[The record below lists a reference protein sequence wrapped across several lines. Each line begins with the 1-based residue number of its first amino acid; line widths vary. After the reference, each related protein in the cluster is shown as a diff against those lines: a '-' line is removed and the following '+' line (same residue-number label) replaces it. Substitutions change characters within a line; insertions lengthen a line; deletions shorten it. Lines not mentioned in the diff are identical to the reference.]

1 MRYHAPAVRNLLL
14 RDTLSFRNPNAGGR
28 IRIFGV
34 GLLAVAAVAAASLIW
49 KRRQDVIKYYLPEAS
64 DDRLEALRY
73 AGL

>member
-1 MRYHAPAVRNLLL
+1 M
-14 RDTLSFRNPNAGGR
+14 DPNAGGS

-34 GLLAVAAVAAASLIW
+34 GLLAVAAVAVASLIW
-49 KRRQDVIKYYLPEAS
+49 KRRQDVLDSYLPEAS

>member
-1 MRYHAPAVRNLLL
+1 MLL
-14 RDTLSFRNPNAGGR
+14 RDSLSYVNPNAGGP

-34 GLLAVAAVAAASLIW
+34 GLLAVAAVAAAGLIW
-49 KRRQDVIKYYLPEAS
+49 KRRQEVIEYYLPEAS

>member
-1 MRYHAPAVRNLLL
+1 M
-14 RDTLSFRNPNAGGR
+14 NPNAGET

-34 GLLAVAAVAAASLIW
+34 GLLAVAAFAAAGLIW
-49 KRRQDVIKYYLPEAS
+49 KRRSDVLDTYLPEAS